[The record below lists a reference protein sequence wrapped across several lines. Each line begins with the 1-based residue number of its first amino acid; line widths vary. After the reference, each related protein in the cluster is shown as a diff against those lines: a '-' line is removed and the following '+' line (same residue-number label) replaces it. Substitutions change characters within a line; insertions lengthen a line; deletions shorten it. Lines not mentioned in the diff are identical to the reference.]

1 MNPELFVMVTLAL
14 AALVIISVIVKMSKD
29 NPNLYSVR
37 SAAVLF
43 LMALTVMMLV
53 SIAIEL
59 DKWENS
65 DQEVAIVE

>member
-1 MNPELFVMVTLAL
+1 MNPELFVMVILAL